1 MGRDNHYH
9 NHTDDDHDRWGLS
22 RQALVHSHQ
31 FRGSLPTLPETSQH
45 RDKTDMKPRKAIF
58 VFVPLAILLLPL
70 GVYLA
75 DRATSTTEIA
85 RNVTI
90 DGVQVG
96 GMSRAD
102 ATLAVEAYENQL
114 RTNTG
119 VFTLNGNVFK
129 LSPVAVGLTADVD
142 TAIDEALVIR
152 RSAGVVENFSS
163 WIRSFSTV
171 EDIPLTIEFDNAAID
186 KTITTWE
193 AEAIPN
199 PAYNGGVTV
208 VDDVVTPEY
217 PRAGQSLDPD
227 AAHSKVVAEMSTL
240 NKEGVTLDVID
251 SIPTLT
257 DMDIDSAAAEMTLMI
272 NSAITMISPT
282 VGFRTTFRP
291 EHLASAV
298 RANLN
303 PEGTRIEV
311 AFDSDRVLEILEP
324 RRAEYEIEPVDAKF
338 DIDLETDEFSVVP
351 GHSGTLL
358 DTPTLMAEMKTA
370 ALGSGIG
377 TFPLLVGAEPQFTTE
392 AAEAFTSLG
401 PLSGFTT
408 MHPAGQPRVINIH
421 QMADDVNG
429 AIVLPGDEWSING
442 QVGERTEA
450 KGYVAAPAII
460 NGEPYCCD
468 HPANIGGGVSQFG
481 TTLFNAVFF
490 SCLEDAG
497 HKPHSLYFTRY
508 PMGREATLGVPGPDV
523 AFRNNTEHPV
533 VIATAYTDTSI
544 TVKMYGDNGGTT
556 CIDDTHEPEDVV
568 EFEKEFVADEED
580 ILVPGEMENIRS
592 GISGFLIKVDRIV
605 TYPDGRT
612 ETDLNLVHRY
622 RTLTEQYLVHP
633 CEVSGEPVHCPVKL
647 GSVVDLTWEAAL
659 EILSEAELL
668 AAKVTGFVDN
678 PAKDGIVLTQDPA
691 PGDWVDAGT
700 TVTLTVGVYE
710 P

>member
-1 MGRDNHYH
+1 
-9 NHTDDDHDRWGLS
+9 
-22 RQALVHSHQ
+22 
-31 FRGSLPTLPETSQH
+31 
-45 RDKTDMKPRKAIF
+45 MKPRKTIF
-58 VFVPLAILLLPL
+58 AVVPLAILLLPL
-70 GVYLA
+70 GVYVA
-75 DRATSTTEIA
+75 DWATSTSEVA

-90 DGVQVG
+90 DGVPVG
-96 GMSRAD
+96 GMNHAD
-102 ATLAVEAYENQL
+102 ATLAVEAHENRL

-119 VFTLNGNVFK
+119 VFTVNGNVFK
-129 LSPVAVGLTADVD
+129 LSPIAVGLGADVE
-142 TAIDEALVIR
+142 TAIDEAFVTR
-152 RSAGVVENFSS
+152 RTGGVAENFAS

-171 EDIPLTIEFDNAAID
+171 ENIPLTIEFDDEAID
-186 KTITTWE
+186 QTITTWE
-193 AEAIPN
+193 AEAIAN
-199 PAYNGGVTV
+199 PAYNGGVAV
-208 VDDVVTPEY
+208 VDNVVTPEY
-217 PRAGQSLDPD
+217 PRAGQSLDREV
-227 AAHSKVVAEMSTL
+227 AHSKVVAEMSTL
-240 NKEGVTLDVID
+240 NKTGVTLEVID
-251 SIPTLT
+251 SVPTLT
-257 DMDIDSAAAEMTLMI
+257 DADVDSAAREMGLMI
-272 NSAITMISPT
+272 DSAITMISPT

-298 RANLN
+298 RAYVSA
-303 PEGTRIEV
+303 EGTKLEV
-311 AFDSDRVLEILEP
+311 AFDSDRVLEILDP

-338 DIDLETDEFSVVP
+338 DINLETDQFSVVP

-358 DTPTLMAEMKTA
+358 DTPTLLAEMKTA

-377 TFPLLVGAEPQFTTE
+377 TFPLLVGAEPQFTTD

-401 PLSGFTT
+401 PLAGFTT
-408 MHPAGQPRVINIH
+408 THPAGQSRVINIH
-421 QMADDVNG
+421 QMADAVNG

-442 QVGERTEA
+442 HVGERTEA

-497 HKPHSLYFTRY
+497 HRPHSLYFTRY
-508 PMGREATLGVPGPDV
+508 PMGREATLGVPAPDV

-533 VIATAYTDTSI
+533 VIAIAYTDTSI
-544 TVKMYGDNGGTT
+544 TVKMYGDNGGIT
-556 CIDDTHEPEDVV
+556 CTDDTHEPEDIV
-568 EFEKEFVADEED
+568 EFEEELVADEED
-580 ILVPGEMENIRS
+580 ILVPGEREMIRS

-605 TYPDGRT
+605 TFPDGRS

-647 GSVVDLTWEAAL
+647 VSVVNLTWEAAL
-659 EILSEAELL
+659 ETLSEAGLL